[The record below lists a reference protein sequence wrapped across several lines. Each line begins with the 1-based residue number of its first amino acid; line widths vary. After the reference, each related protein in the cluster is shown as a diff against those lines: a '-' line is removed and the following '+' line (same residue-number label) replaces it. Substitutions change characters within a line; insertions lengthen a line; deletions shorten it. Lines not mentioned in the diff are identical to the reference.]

1 MQEMQV
7 WSLGREDT
15 LEKGNNN
22 PLKYSYLGNPM
33 DRGAWWAIVHW
44 VTKESD
50 VIERLNN
57 NNKKYKMLNMGK
69 GQLL

>member
-1 MQEMQV
+1 
-7 WSLGREDT
+7 
-15 LEKGNNN
+15 
-22 PLKYSYLGNPM
+22 M

-57 NNKKYKMLNMGK
+57 NNNKKYKTLNMGK
-69 GQLL
+69 G

>member
-1 MQEMQV
+1 
-7 WSLGREDT
+7 
-15 LEKGNNN
+15 
-22 PLKYSYLGNPM
+22 M